1 MVQSKSLVF
10 NAIPDGFPVP
20 GKDLVVKSS
29 EIDITKAPEGGV
41 VLKVLLVSIDP
52 YMRGRMRD
60 SSIKSY
66 SPAYPIGQAIEG
78 GGIAKIIESSHA
90 TLKQGD
96 IVTGLIT
103 HSEYAVYSA
112 ERTAA
117 SNLKVVNNPYK
128 FPLERFTGVLGMP
141 GLTAYASLYDIG
153 ELHKNEKETIFVS
166 AASGAVGSLVG
177 QLAKREGLRV
187 VGSAGSDEK
196 VKYLT
201 EKLGFDVAFNYKTE
215 SPKDAL
221 AKYIPEGLDIYYD
234 NVGGETL
241 EAAIENAKPFARFIE
256 SGMISQY
263 NRKAGED
270 AYPIKNL
277 MHVVT
282 KRLKIQGFIVG
293 DIAGKYIADFYKNV
307 GQWLH
312 EGSIHYSE
320 DVTVGIDN
328 EAEGFVNMLKGGNF
342 GKAVIRYADDE

>member
-1 MVQSKSLVF
+1 MVQSKALIF
-10 NAIPDGFPVP
+10 NSIPDGFPVP
-20 GKDLVVKSS
+20 GKDLVVQSS
-29 EIDITKAPEGGV
+29 EVDISNAPEGGV
-41 VLKVLLVSIDP
+41 VLKVLFVSIDP

-60 SSIKSY
+60 ASIESY
-66 SPAYPIGQAIEG
+66 SAAYPIGQPIEG
-78 GGIAKIIESSHA
+78 GGIAKVIESGHD
-90 TLKQGD
+90 TLKKGD
-96 IVTGLIT
+96 IVSGLIT

-117 SNLKVVNNPYK
+117 SNLKVVNNPYN
-128 FPLERFTGVLGMP
+128 FPLQRFTGVLGMP

-187 VGSAGSDEK
+187 VGSAGSEEK
-196 VKYLT
+196 VKYLI
-201 EKLGFDVAFNYKTE
+201 EKLGFDAAFNYKKE
-215 SPKDAL
+215 SPKEAL
-221 AKYIPEGLDIYYD
+221 AKYIPEGLDIFYD

-241 EAAIENAKPFARFIE
+241 EAAIDNAKPFARFIE

-263 NRKAGED
+263 NRKADEE
-270 AYPIKNL
+270 AYPIRNL
-277 MHVVT
+277 MNIVT

-328 EAEGFVNMLKGGNF
+328 EAEGFVSMLKGGNF
-342 GKAVIRYADDE
+342 GKAVVKYADA

>member
-10 NAIPDGFPVP
+10 NSIPDGYPVP
-20 GKDLVVKSS
+20 GQDLIVQSS
-29 EIDITKAPEGGV
+29 EVDITKAPEGGV
-41 VLKVLLVSIDP
+41 VLKVLFVSIDP

-60 SSIKSY
+60 ASITSY
-66 SPAYPIGQAIEG
+66 SPAYPLGQAIEG
-78 GGIAKIIESSHA
+78 GGIAKILHSSHA
-90 TLKQGD
+90 TLKQND
-96 IVTGLIT
+96 IVSGLLP

-117 SNLKVVNNPYK
+117 SNLKVVNNPYN

-141 GLTAYASLYDIG
+141 GLTAYSSLYHIG
-153 ELHKNEKETIFVS
+153 ELHRSEKETIFVS

-196 VKYLT
+196 VKYLI
-201 EKLGFDVAFNYKTE
+201 EKLGFDAAFNYKTE
-215 SPKDAL
+215 KPAEAL
-221 AKYIPEGLDIYYD
+221 AKYIPEGLDIFYD

-241 EAAIENAKPFARFIE
+241 EAAIDNAKPFARFIE

-263 NRKAGED
+263 NRKAGEE
-270 AYPIKNL
+270 AYGIKNV
-277 MHVVT
+277 MSIVT

-293 DIAGKYIADFYKNV
+293 DIAGKYLSDFYKNV

-312 EGSIHYSE
+312 DGSIHYAE

-328 EAEGFVNMLKGGNF
+328 EAEGFVSMLKGGNF
-342 GKAVIRYADDE
+342 GKAVIKYADA

>member
-1 MVQSKSLVF
+1 MVQSKALIFSSV
-10 NAIPDGFPVP
+10 PDGFPVP
-20 GKDLVVKSS
+20 GKDLVVQSS
-29 EIDITKAPEGGV
+29 EVDISKAPQGGV
-41 VLKVLLVSIDP
+41 ILKVLFVSIDP

-60 SSIKSY
+60 ASITSY
-66 SPAYPIGQAIEG
+66 SPAYPIGQPIEG
-78 GGIAKIIESSHA
+78 GGIAKIIESGNE
-90 TLKQGD
+90 TFKKGD
-96 IVTGLIT
+96 IVSGLIT

-117 SNLKVVNNPYK
+117 SNLKVLNNPYN
-128 FPLERFTGVLGMP
+128 FPLQRFTGVLGMP

-196 VKYLT
+196 VNYLI
-201 EKLGFDVAFNYKTE
+201 EKLGFDAAFNYKKE
-215 SPKDAL
+215 SPKEAL
-221 AKYIPEGLDIYYD
+221 AKYIPEGLDIFYD

-241 EAAIENAKPFARFIE
+241 EAAIDNAKPFARFIE

-263 NRKAGED
+263 NRKAGEE
-270 AYPIKNL
+270 AYPIRNL
-277 MHVVT
+277 MNIVT

-293 DIAGKYIADFYKNV
+293 DIAGKYLGDFYKNV

-312 EGSIHYSE
+312 DGSIHYSE

-328 EAEGFVNMLKGGNF
+328 EAEGLVSMLKGGNF
-342 GKAVIRYADDE
+342 GKAVVKYADA